1 MKDIK
6 EFIKTELKSME
17 RSIVATP
24 KTRKDLEAFASA
36 CGGSGTLVAVQMAIQ
51 FGYKMALENCND
63 INKENK

>member
-24 KTRKDLEAFASA
+24 KNREDLESFANA

-51 FGYKMALENCND
+51 LGYKMALENLSEE
-63 INKENK
+63 IK